1 MKLFRP
7 FNLAI
12 IWESNKFDITG
23 GLEEDEHIENLKK
36 IVKSEFENISELTDM
51 EEGLRFALHRLLD
64 LKQME
69 YEYLKN
75 PFYVKVC
82 DE

>member
-1 MKLFRP
+1 M
-7 FNLAI
+7 
-12 IWESNKFDITG
+12 
-23 GLEEDEHIENLKK
+23 
-36 IVKSEFENISELTDM
+36 KSEFENIKELTDM

-75 PFYVKVC
+75 PFYANNC
-82 DE
+82 EE